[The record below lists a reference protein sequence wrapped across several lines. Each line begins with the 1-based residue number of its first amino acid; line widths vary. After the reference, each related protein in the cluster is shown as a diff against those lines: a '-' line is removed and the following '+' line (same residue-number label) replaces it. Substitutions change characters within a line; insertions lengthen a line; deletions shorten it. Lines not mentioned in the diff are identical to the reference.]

1 MNNVTSTAFFKT
13 ALLVAAM
20 LGASA
25 VSAAG
30 TVHYGLEAQYP
41 PFESKS
47 ATGELQGLDID
58 IGNAVCAELK
68 AKCEWTESSFDGIIP
83 ALQARKFDVIN
94 SAMNVT
100 AKRREAID
108 FSNIVY
114 KVPTQLVAKAGI
126 GLMPTPESLKGK
138 TVGVLQGS
146 TQETYAKA
154 KWATNGVTVTSYPD
168 QNQIYTDLKAGRI
181 DGTLVLAA
189 AGQSG
194 FLSKPDGAG
203 FSFAGGPVNDDAILG
218 SGIAFGIRKDDAAMK
233 ERLNKAIAKLQANG
247 TVKALAKKYLGDIDV
262 SPK

>member
-1 MNNVTSTAFFKT
+1 MRNVTSIASFK
-13 ALLVAAM
+13 AAVLLAAT
-20 LGASA
+20 LGAGA
-25 VSAAG
+25 ASAAG
-30 TVHYGLEAQYP
+30 TVHYGLEAQYA
-41 PFESKS
+41 PFEFKS
-47 ATGELQGLDID
+47 ASGELQGLDVD
-58 IGNAVCAELK
+58 IGNAVYAELK
-68 AKCEWTESSFDGIIP
+68 MKCEWTESSFDGIIP

-100 AKRREAID
+100 EKRRQIID
-108 FSNIVY
+108 FTNIIY

-138 TVGVLQGS
+138 NIGVLQGS

-154 KWATNGVTVTSYPD
+154 KWANNGVTVTTYQD
-168 QNQIYTDLKAGRI
+168 QNQIYTDLKSGRI
-181 DGTLVLAA
+181 DGTLVLSA

-203 FSFAGGPVNDDAILG
+203 YAFAGGPVNDDAILG
-218 SGIAFGIRKDDAAMK
+218 SGIAFGVRKDDGALK

-247 TVKALAKKYLGDIDV
+247 TVKTLARKYLGDIDV

>member
-1 MNNVTSTAFFKT
+1 MKNVTSITLFKA
-13 ALLVAAM
+13 ALMLFAT

-25 VSAAG
+25 AFAAG
-30 TVHYGLEAQYP
+30 TLHYGLEAQYP

-47 ATGELQGLDID
+47 ASGELQGLDID

-68 AKCEWTESSFDGIIP
+68 MKCEWTESSFDGIIP

-100 AKRREAID
+100 AKRREVID
-108 FSNIVY
+108 FTNIIY

-138 TVGVLQGS
+138 NIGVLQGS

-154 KWATNGVTVTSYPD
+154 RWANNGVTVTTYQD
-168 QNQIYTDLKAGRI
+168 QNQIYTDLQSGRI

-203 FSFAGGPVNDDAILG
+203 FGFAGGPVDDDAILG
-218 SGIAFGIRKDDAAMK
+218 SGIAFGIRKDDVALK
-233 ERLNKAIAKLQANG
+233 ERLNKAIAKLQSSGAI
-247 TVKALAKKYLGDIDV
+247 KSLAKKYLGDIDV